1 MSVLEDIARRQQEKV
16 QRIDAAF
23 AIVMALAP
31 DERDAVMLRL
41 VTALEAGAAPG
52 TPVEPNAPAVV
63 AVVSA
68 TPVSEPPRAEWT
80 EGTFTER
87 ATAYIQAHPE
97 GVKTA
102 DVAKAIGQDT
112 KNVDGTLRILV
123 TRGLIERRDGKWWPK
138 AQKPAKTTE
147 PTKKVTIRDVI
158 TQVLTENGNAP
169 MTSAAI
175 YGGCAAINAKLG
187 RPSVEGEINRMKKDE
202 LLVSAGSNGRAGLY
216 ALAHFNGGANAA

>member
-1 MSVLEDIARRQQEKV
+1 MSVLDNIARRQHERV

-41 VTALEAGAAPG
+41 VTALETDAAPG
-52 TPVEPNAPAVV
+52 APVEPGTPATV
-63 AVVSA
+63 AAVSP
-68 TPVSEPPRAEWT
+68 TPVSESPVVPT

-87 ATAYIQAHPE
+87 AAAYIQAHPD

-102 DVAKAIGQDT
+102 DVARAIGQDT

-123 TRGLIERRDGKWWPK
+123 TRGVIERRDGKWWPK

-147 PTKKVTIRDVI
+147 PAKKVTIRDVI
-158 TQVLTENGNAP
+158 TQVLTEQGNAP

-175 YGGCAAINAKLG
+175 FGGCAAINSKLG

-216 ALAHFNGGANAA
+216 ALANADGGANAA

>member
-41 VTALEAGAAPG
+41 VTALETSAAPG
-52 TPVEPNAPAVV
+52 APVEPSTPATV
-63 AVVSA
+63 AVVSPTTA
-68 TPVSEPPRAEWT
+68 TEPPPAAWT

-87 ATAYIQAHPE
+87 AAAYIQAHPE

-123 TRGLIERRDGKWWPK
+123 TRGVIERRDGKWWPK

-147 PTKKVTIRDVI
+147 PAKKITIRDVI
-158 TQVLTENGNAP
+158 TQVLTEQGNAP

-175 YGGCAAINAKLG
+175 FAGCHAINPKLG

-216 ALAHFNGGANAA
+216 ALANADGGEHAA